1 MTKRGFITC
10 GCGWQVKV
18 IVYKDGKK
26 TCKNCNNAN
35 LSGKFLRRME
45 LERQTY
51 AKDILQPGMSG
62 YEELY
67 VKKS

>member
-1 MTKRGFITC
+1 MKCACGKKVQSIT
-10 GCGWQVKV
+10 
-18 IVYKDGKK
+18 YKDGKK
-26 TCKNCNNAN
+26 TCKYCNNTN

-51 AKDILQPGMSG
+51 AKDVLQPGMSG

-67 VKKS
+67 GKPTK